1 MMINNIDEGNG
12 GERERERERERESD
26 GEKKRNTTISAT
38 YRDCIYKTHYL
49 L

>member
-1 MMINNIDEGNG
+1 VAMMINNIDERNG
-12 GERERERERERESD
+12 GERERERESD